1 MNSQKYVFTVH
12 NDKKKGEVIEVASW
26 YVGLPVEYKNLF
38 KQDRPDWAYAVYL
51 TIREEHPLFD
61 KDVDFW
67 HNYCHCGC
75 TYFETKEV
83 TTTNTWG
90 SSYKDEHLEETK
102 YKVRVIGMDFS
113 HYGDNIHHHPCNG
126 IPTEVVNAIN
136 ELKVAL

>member
-26 YVGLPVEYKNLF
+26 YVGLPIEYTNLF
-38 KQDRPDWAYAVYL
+38 RQDRPDWAYAVYL
-51 TIREEHPLFD
+51 TIREDHPLFD
-61 KDVDFW
+61 TDAYFW
-67 HNYCHCGC
+67 HEYCHGGC

-83 TTTNTWG
+83 TTSNTWG
-90 SSYKDEHLEETK
+90 SSIKDEFENEIK

-113 HYGDNIHHHPCNG
+113 HIDDDIRHHPCNG